1 MQAYLNSDALSRF
14 PEIELYEAV
23 QTWLRHD
30 RRRWRHT
37 DTIVQSIRFCL
48 MTPANIFEKVGSS
61 RCLQSSHRRL
71 CVNFLRPPPPH
82 VQVKTSEF
90 YRYSRQLRQEVDQA
104 LTYFHDVNQQ
114 PLVESRSNRIRSVRP
129 QTAVFRGMIGHSMV
143 NSKILLLQRPK
154 VSACLEETRCLR
166 ERARAAFGRR
176 AWLVSSQQ
184 LWLAPS
190 GVVGAGGPSGATAT
204 RLPGHR
210 QQLRL
215 PVGRRGAGA

>member
-1 MQAYLNSDALSRF
+1 MAKLCFFFWENHFIWFLQAYLNSDALSRF

-37 DTIVQSIRFCL
+37 DTIVQSLRFCL
-48 MTPANIFEKVGSS
+48 MTPANIFEKVALT
-61 RCLQSSHRRL
+61 RVFSHSHSL
-71 CVNFLRPPPPH
+71 PLNNFLCRPLLH

-154 VSACLEETRCLR
+154 VSACL
-166 ERARAAFGRR
+166 
-176 AWLVSSQQ
+176 
-184 LWLAPS
+184 
-190 GVVGAGGPSGATAT
+190 
-204 RLPGHR
+204 
-210 QQLRL
+210 
-215 PVGRRGAGA
+215 